1 MPALWTGRTLPTV
14 PWTARSGLPTCPQP
28 LRLLRFAG
36 GVSDLKNRHPCARSE
51 TSPMFP
57 VAQRVMGTACRA
69 PYFSLPASRTPLA
82 EHGHEHEHGHG
93 LAHAPLSAR
102 VKAGGVLWRHRT
114 GG

>member
-1 MPALWTGRTLPTV
+1 VSVSVLV
-14 PWTARSGLPTCPQP
+14 FVSGWRQAASGS
-28 LRLLRFAG
+28 RD
-36 GVSDLKNRHPCARSE
+36 GVSVSRPIF
-51 TSPMFP
+51 FP
-57 VAQRVMGTACRA
+57 
-69 PYFSLPASRTPLA
+69 LPASRTPLA